1 MSEKI
6 SIQARIA
13 AERPKVWAYY
23 TQPEHITQWNFASPD
38 WHCPSAKN
46 DLQVGGTYQ
55 SRMEAKDGSM
65 GFDFIAT
72 YTAVDLGKS
81 FTYVLE
87 DGRQVEVVMNDHPN
101 ETVVSIVFDAESQNP
116 VELQRQGW
124 QAILDNFKK
133 YAEQ

>member
-6 SIQARIA
+6 SIQTRIA

-72 YTAVDLGKS
+72 YTAVDPGKS
-81 FTYVLE
+81 LTYVLE
-87 DGRQVEVVMNDHPN
+87 DGRQVEVVMNDHPD
-101 ETVVSIVFDAESQNP
+101 ETVISIVFDAESQNP

-133 YAEQ
+133 YTEQ